1 MNQITSTLGTKGSTA
16 RSTARASARSP
27 AARSWTTDIAARI
40 VIRMLERIGTGRLH
54 VTLPSG
60 ANLAF
65 GPGGAQ
71 AEIAFNDWR
80 AFGRL
85 LRGGDIGFA
94 EGWLDEQWHTPDL
107 PALLELLAA
116 NRETLSGPLYGS
128 FAGRIFHRV
137 AHALRANTR
146 SGSRRNIAA
155 HYDLGNDFYSL
166 WLDPGM
172 AYSSALFAQGIG
184 AGAQTLESAQ
194 RAKYE
199 RILERIAPAPG
210 ARILEIGC
218 GWGGFAELAAAEQ
231 CRVTGLTLS
240 LEQLAHARARIA
252 AAGYTEKASIELR
265 DYRDEHGTYDAVVS
279 IEMFEAVGE
288 RWWPA
293 YFAKLGEVLRPGGK
307 AVIQAIVIDDALF
320 ERYRRGS
327 DFIQK
332 YIFPGGMLAGP
343 ARIRDLAQRAG
354 FVIEDEFSFGPDY
367 RRTLVAWRE
376 KFLENA
382 DAVRALGFDERFMRL
397 WEFYFAY
404 CMAGFAS
411 RSTDVMQFTLAK
423 R

>member
-1 MNQITSTLGTKGSTA
+1 MNQATSTIGTK
-16 RSTARASARSP
+16 RASPART
-27 AARSWTTDIAARI
+27 WNQHLAARI
-40 VIRMLERIGTGRLH
+40 VIRVLERIATGRLH

-80 AFGRL
+80 AFGRI
-85 LRGGDIGFA
+85 LRDGDIGFA
-94 EGWLDEQWHTPDL
+94 EGWLEQQWHTPDL
-107 PALLELLAA
+107 TALLELLAA
-116 NRETLSGPLYGS
+116 NRESLSGPLYGS
-128 FAGRIFHRV
+128 LLRRLFHRV
-137 AHALRANTR
+137 AHAMRANTR

-172 AYSSALFAQGIG
+172 AYSSAVFESGSQA
-184 AGAQTLESAQ
+184 LEAAQ
-194 RAKYE
+194 RAKYG
-199 RILERIAPAPG
+199 RILDRIAPAPQ

-231 CRVTGLTLS
+231 CHVTGLTLS
-240 LEQLAHARARIA
+240 LEQLSYARARLA
-252 AAGYTEKASIELR
+252 AAGHAGRTSIELR
-265 DYRDEHGTYDAVVS
+265 DYRDERGTYDAVVS

-293 YFAKLGEVLRPGGK
+293 YFGKLAEVLRPGGK

-320 ERYRRGS
+320 DRYRNGS

-332 YIFPGGMLAGP
+332 YIFPGGMLASHSKMR
-343 ARIRDLAQRAG
+343 ALAAQAG
-354 FVIEDEFSFGPDY
+354 FTIEDEFSFGPDY
-367 RRTLVAWRE
+367 RRTLTHWRDN
-376 KFLENA
+376 FISRA
-382 DAVRALGFDERFMRL
+382 DEVRALGFDERFMRM

-404 CMAGFAS
+404 CRAGFAS
-411 RSTDVMQFTLAK
+411 GSTDVVQYTLAK

>member
-1 MNQITSTLGTKGSTA
+1 MNQATPAIGATGAVPARVSSTGL
-16 RSTARASARSP
+16 
-27 AARSWTTDIAARI
+27 AARLVLR
-40 VIRMLERIGTGRLH
+40 VLERIDTGRLR

-60 ANLAF
+60 ASLAF
-65 GPGGAQ
+65 GPGGAH

-80 AFGRL
+80 ALGRI

-94 EGWLDEQWHTPDL
+94 EGWLDQQWQSPDL

-116 NRETLSGPLYGS
+116 NRTALSGPLYGNV
-128 FAGRIFHRV
+128 AGRLFHR
-137 AHALRANTR
+137 AMHALRANTR
-146 SGSRRNIAA
+146 AGSRRNIAA
-155 HYDLGNDFYSL
+155 HYDLGNAFYSL
-166 WLDPGM
+166 WLDPGLT
-172 AYSSALFAQGIG
+172 YSSAIFGDA
-184 AGAQTLESAQ
+184 AQTLEAAQ
-194 RAKYE
+194 HAKYQ
-199 RILERIAPAPG
+199 RILDRLAPPPG

-231 CRVTGLTLS
+231 CHVTGLTLS
-240 LEQLAHARARIA
+240 TEQLAHARARLA
-252 AAGYTEKASIELR
+252 AAGHAGRTAIELR

-293 YFAKLGEVLRPGGK
+293 YFAKVAEVLRPGGK
-307 AVIQAIVIDDALF
+307 AVIQSIVIDDALF

-343 ARIRDLAQRAG
+343 AKIRDLARDAG
-354 FVIEDEFSFGPDY
+354 FAIEDEFRFGPDY
-367 RRTLVAWRE
+367 RRTLSAWRE
-376 KFLENA
+376 NFIGQA
-382 DAVRALGFDERFMRL
+382 DKVRALGFDERFMRM

-423 R
+423 K

>member
-1 MNQITSTLGTKGSTA
+1 MNQATSTIGTKRAVPA
-16 RSTARASARSP
+16 RTWNSHL
-27 AARSWTTDIAARI
+27 AARI
-40 VIRMLERIGTGRLH
+40 VIRVLERIATGRLH

-80 AFGRL
+80 AFGRI

-94 EGWLDEQWHTPDL
+94 EGWLDQQWHTPDL

-116 NRETLSGPLYGS
+116 NRAALAAPLYGS
-128 FAGRIFHRV
+128 FAGRLFHRV
-137 AHALRANTR
+137 AHALRSNTR
-146 SGSRRNIAA
+146 AGSRRNIAA

-172 AYSSALFAQGIG
+172 TYSSGLYGEAARS
-184 AGAQTLESAQ
+184 LESAQ
-194 RAKYE
+194 HAKYE
-199 RILERIAPAPG
+199 RILDRIAPAPE

-218 GWGGFAELAAAEQ
+218 GWGAFAELAAAEK

-240 LEQLAHARARIA
+240 REQLEYARARLA
-252 AAGYTEKASIELR
+252 AAGHGGRTSIELR
-265 DYRDEHGTYDAVVS
+265 DYRDEQGTYDAVVS

-288 RWWPA
+288 LWWPD
-293 YFAKLGEVLRPGGK
+293 YFVKLAEVLRPGGM

-332 YIFPGGMLAGP
+332 YIFPGGMLASP
-343 ARIRDLAQRAG
+343 PRIRTLAAEAG
-354 FVIEDEFSFGPDY
+354 FSVEDEFSFGPDY
-367 RRTLVAWRE
+367 RRTLMAWRAN
-376 KFLENA
+376 FLERA
-382 DAVRALGFDERFMRL
+382 DEVRALGFDERFMRM

-411 RSTDVMQFTLAK
+411 GSTDVMQFTLAK

>member
-1 MNQITSTLGTKGSTA
+1 MNQATSTIGTKRAAPA
-16 RSTARASARSP
+16 RTWNSHL
-27 AARSWTTDIAARI
+27 AARL
-40 VIRMLERIGTGRLH
+40 VIRVLERIATGRLH

-65 GPGGAQ
+65 GPGGAP

-80 AFGRL
+80 AFGRI
-85 LRGGDIGFA
+85 LRDGDIGFA
-94 EGWLDEQWHTPDL
+94 EGWLEQQWHTPDL

-116 NRETLSGPLYGS
+116 NRESLAGPLYGS
-128 FAGRIFHRV
+128 LLGRLFHRV
-137 AHALRANTR
+137 AHAMRANTR

-172 AYSSALFAQGIG
+172 AYSSALFADG
-184 AGAQTLESAQ
+184 APTLEAAQ

-199 RILERIAPAPG
+199 RILDRIAPVPE

-240 LEQLAHARARIA
+240 LEQLAYARARLA
-252 AAGYTEKASIELR
+252 AAGHSERTSIELR

-293 YFAKLGEVLRPGGK
+293 YFAKIAEVLRPGGK

-320 ERYRRGS
+320 ERYRSGS

-332 YIFPGGMLAGP
+332 YIFPGGMLASP
-343 ARIRDLAQRAG
+343 ARMRALAGHAG
-354 FVIEDEFSFGPDY
+354 FTVEDEFSFGPDY
-367 RRTLVAWRE
+367 RRTLLDWRE
-376 KFLENA
+376 KFIAHA
-382 DAVRALGFDERFMRL
+382 DQVRALGFDERFMRM

-411 RSTDVMQFTLAK
+411 GSTDVMQYTLAK

>member
-1 MNQITSTLGTKGSTA
+1 MNHATSTLGAKGAAVA
-16 RSTARASARSP
+16 RKGNP
-27 AARSWTTDIAARI
+27 HLAARI
-40 VIRMLERIGTGRLH
+40 VLRVLERIDTGRLH

-60 ANLAF
+60 ASLAF
-65 GPGGAQ
+65 GQGGAQ
-71 AEIAFNDWR
+71 SEIAFHDWD
-80 AFGRL
+80 AFGRI
-85 LRGGDIGFA
+85 LRAGDIGFA
-94 EGWLDEQWHTPDL
+94 EGYLDQQWHTPDL
-107 PALLELLAA
+107 PALLEVLAS
-116 NRETLSGPLYGS
+116 NREALATPLYGS
-128 FAGRIFHRV
+128 FLGRILHRV
-137 AHALRANTR
+137 AHALRSNTR

-172 AYSSALFAQGIG
+172 TYSSALYDED
-184 AGAQTLESAQ
+184 AQTLESAQ
-194 RAKYE
+194 LAKYE
-199 RILERIAPAPG
+199 RILDRIAPEPD

-218 GWGGFAELAAAEQ
+218 GWGAFAELAAAEK

-240 LEQLAHARARIA
+240 REQLEYARARLA
-252 AAGYTEKASIELR
+252 AAGHGGRTSIELR
-265 DYRDEHGTYDAVVS
+265 DYRDEQGTYDAVVS

-293 YFAKLGEVLRPGGK
+293 YFAKVAKVLRPGGR

-332 YIFPGGMLAGP
+332 YIFPGGMLASP
-343 ARIRDLAQRAG
+343 PRIRALAEEAG
-354 FVIEDEFSFGPDY
+354 FSIEDEFSFGPDY
-367 RRTLVAWRE
+367 HRTLMAWRANFHE
-376 KFLENA
+376 RAGE
-382 DAVRALGFDERFMRL
+382 VRALGFDERFMRL

-411 RSTDVMQFTLAK
+411 GSTGVMQFTLAK

>member
-1 MNQITSTLGTKGSTA
+1 MNQATQTLGAKSAGSAQIRNT
-16 RSTARASARSP
+16 RL
-27 AARSWTTDIAARI
+27 AARLVLR
-40 VIRMLERIGTGRLH
+40 VLEGIDTGRLH

-65 GPGGAQ
+65 GPGGAH

-80 AFGRL
+80 AFGRI

-94 EGWLDEQWHTPDL
+94 EGWLDQQWQSSDL

-116 NRETLSGPLYGS
+116 NRAALSGPLYGNI
-128 FAGRIFHRV
+128 AGRLFHR
-137 AHALRANTR
+137 AMHALRANTR
-146 SGSRRNIAA
+146 AGSRRNIAA
-155 HYDLGNDFYSL
+155 HYDLGNEFYAL
-166 WLDPGM
+166 WLDPGLT
-172 AYSSALFAQGIG
+172 YSSAIFSDQAQSLE
-184 AGAQTLESAQ
+184 AAQL
-194 RAKYE
+194 AKYE
-199 RILERIAPAPG
+199 RILDRLAPAPG

-240 LEQLAHARARIA
+240 MEQLAHARARLA
-252 AAGYTEKASIELR
+252 AAGHAGRTSIELR
-265 DYRDEHGTYDAVVS
+265 DYRDEHGIYDAVVS

-293 YFAKLGEVLRPGGK
+293 YFAKLAEVLRPGGK
-307 AVIQAIVIDDALF
+307 AVIQSIVIDDRLF
-320 ERYRRGS
+320 ERYRKGS

-332 YIFPGGMLAGP
+332 YIFPGGMLAS
-343 ARIRDLAQRAG
+343 ASRMRALALQAG
-354 FVIEDEFSFGPDY
+354 FSVEDEFSFGPDY
-367 RRTLVAWRE
+367 RRTLMHWRE
-376 KFLENA
+376 NFMARAA
-382 DAVRALGFDERFMRL
+382 DVRALGFDERFMRM

>member
-1 MNQITSTLGTKGSTA
+1 MNQATSTVGPKRAAPA
-16 RSTARASARSP
+16 RRWDTNL
-27 AARSWTTDIAARI
+27 AARI
-40 VIRMLERIGTGRLH
+40 VIRMLERIATGRLH

-71 AEIAFNDWR
+71 AEIVFHDWR
-80 AFGRL
+80 EFGRI
-85 LRGGDIGFA
+85 LRDGDIGFA
-94 EGWLDEQWHTPDL
+94 EGWLDQQWHTPDL

-116 NRETLSGPLYGS
+116 NREPLSGPLYGS
-128 FAGRIFHRV
+128 FAGRLFHRL
-137 AHALRANTR
+137 AHAFRANTR

-155 HYDLGNDFYSL
+155 HYDLGNDFYAL

-172 AYSSALFAQGIG
+172 TYSSALFLDGI
-184 AGAQTLESAQ
+184 QTLDSAQ

-199 RILERIAPAPG
+199 RILERIAPAPD

-218 GWGGFAELAAAEQ
+218 GWGGFAELAAAEK

-240 LEQLAHARARIA
+240 LEQLAYARARIA
-252 AAGYTEKASIELR
+252 AAGQAGRASVELR

-293 YFAKLGEVLRPGGK
+293 YFGKVAEVLRPGGK

-320 ERYRRGS
+320 ERYRMGS

-332 YIFPGGMLAGP
+332 YIFPGGMLASP
-343 ARIRDLAQRAG
+343 SRIRELARQAG
-354 FVIEDEFSFGPDY
+354 FAIEDEFSFGPDY
-367 RRTLVAWRE
+367 RRTLMAWRE
-376 KFLENA
+376 KFLERS
-382 DAVRALGFDERFMRL
+382 DAVRALGFDERFMRM

-411 RSTDVMQFTLAK
+411 GSTDVMQFTLAK
-423 R
+423 Q